1 MQDSQNALIEIALF
15 PIPGCVCFPM
25 SVMPLHVFEPR
36 YRNLVKDSVRLKRPI
51 GVCHT
56 KKEIHSAKLGQTPAQ
71 ILNSNQ
77 ATYEPEK
84 IFSAGLAE
92 IMDITEDGR
101 LVIEIDMAAR
111 YEYVEEIQ
119 TLPYR
124 IVKARLYLDLK
135 DETQAASADLAKLR
149 LQTLGDL
156 QKFFGDQQAEEEKV
170 FAAEHWAKMSD
181 EEFSFKLL
189 SIVRFEPHLAQEL
202 LQLQSPLA
210 RIEKVNQTLR
220 ATGKSF

>member
-1 MQDSQNALIEIALF
+1 MQDSPAELVEIALF

-92 IMDITEDGR
+92 IIDISADGR
-101 LVIEIDMAAR
+101 LIIEIDMAAR
-111 YEYVEEIQ
+111 YEYVEETQ

-124 IVKARLYLDLK
+124 IVKARPYLDLL
-135 DETQAASADLAKLR
+135 DDSRAAQPDLKSLR
-149 LQTLGDL
+149 LQTLKDL
-156 QKFFGDQQAEEEKV
+156 QKLFADQQTEQDKA
-170 FAAEHWAKMSD
+170 FAPENWSQMGDA
-181 EEFSFKLL
+181 EFSFKLL
-189 SIVRFEPHLAQEL
+189 SLVRFEPNLAQEL
-202 LQLQSPLA
+202 LQMQSPRL
-210 RIEKVNQTLR
+210 RIEKMNQALR
-220 ATGKSF
+220 SNGKSF